1 MEGFGNHTIF
11 PTSTPI
17 NTEDLEMK
25 VTEQNVNSLFGNRV
39 QYKIPLFQR
48 HYVWDE
54 EDQWKPLWNDI
65 KSRFSQQD
73 THFTGTLV
81 IQEENQSGN
90 GKRSK
95 NEIYEIIDG
104 QQRLTTFQIIFCVFR
119 DLAKEI
125 KYEDLED
132 EANRYILNRSLRT
145 PRDRDERY
153 KLIPKDLDKE
163 SFLQLV
169 DSDVDESSGRI
180 RDAYNYF
187 KTAIADYVQK
197 DRDKMFNLFETIS
210 DNFGFVQILIDS
222 ADEPEKI
229 FESLNARG
237 KRLLQF
243 DLLRNNLF
251 LRAHQDRDRLY
262 KKYWDHFESP
272 YWNPEEKSG
281 TSSEVFLQHFLMAKL
296 GEERVKPEFN
306 IYQRQYR
313 PKIEGTDTIEDEFS
327 ELQSY
332 SEVYQEMTD
341 CKDDSK
347 IGQRMKFYNTFDLTT
362 LHPFILFAKCEVGL
376 SNVELDYVFDILESY
391 TLRRMLCCR
400 GKRGLLKFNIFFSE
414 LISELRSNFRV
425 ERFIQRLSAETSNTN
440 RYPTDDEIG
449 PALHTKYD
457 EHTILFPDDS
467 TIVFPDNRTVKAAL
481 HGLWAET
488 AGAIR
493 VRLIRYILYRIELM
507 KMREDKFAEPLVFRD
522 SLTTLEHVMPNEW
535 KETWHLPIADGSVIY
550 EESNDNL
557 GIYVNRE
564 TKGDYLIYEKLFSDS
579 YKEENPGWKTQPAR
593 NGLAKDSYSNTFQLA
608 LARDHLLQSIGN
620 LTLVTRELNAKLGNR
635 TFPKKRE
642 ALRKHSGLKLN
653 NEICQHNMWDVN
665 EIHARAEKLIADVC
679 RIWPSLEWFAE
690 NIP

>member
-1 MEGFGNHTIF
+1 
-11 PTSTPI
+11 
-17 NTEDLEMK
+17 MK

-65 KSRFSQQD
+65 KNRFSQQG

-90 GKRSK
+90 GERSK

-119 DLAKEI
+119 DLAEEI
-125 KYEDLED
+125 EYEDLED
-132 EANRYILNRSLRT
+132 EANRYILNRSLKAL
-145 PRDRDERY
+145 RDGNERY
-153 KLIPKDLDKE
+153 KLIPKDLDKK

-169 DSDVDESSGRI
+169 DSEVDESSGRI

-197 DRDKMFNLFETIS
+197 DRDKMSALFETIS
-210 DNFGFVQILIDS
+210 DNFGFVQILIHS

-251 LRAHQDRDRLY
+251 LRAHWDRDRLY
-262 KKYWDHFESP
+262 REYWDHFETP
-272 YWNPEEKSG
+272 YWDPEEKYG
-281 TSSEVFLQHFLMAKL
+281 PSSEMFLQHFLMAKL

-306 IYQRQYR
+306 VYQRQYR

-327 ELQSY
+327 ELQRY

-341 CKDDSK
+341 CKDDSE
-347 IGQRMKFYNTFDLTT
+347 IGQRMQFYDTFDLTT

-376 SNVELDYVFDILESY
+376 SGVELDYVFNILESY

-414 LISELRSNFRV
+414 LISELRDNFSL
-425 ERFIQRLSAETSNTN
+425 ERFIERLSAETSNTN

-467 TIVFPDNRTVKAAL
+467 TIVFPDNRTLRAVL

-493 VRLIRYILYRIELM
+493 VRLIRYILYRIELI

-550 EESNDNL
+550 KESNDNL
-557 GIYVNRE
+557 GIYVNRDAE
-564 TKGDYLIYEKLFSDS
+564 SDYLIYENLFSDS

-593 NGLAKDSYSNTFQLA
+593 NGLAKDSYSDTFQLA

-635 TFPKKRE
+635 TFSKKRE
-642 ALRKHSGLKLN
+642 ALRKHSSLKLN

-665 EIHARAEKLIADVC
+665 EIHARAEKLIIDVC

>member
-1 MEGFGNHTIF
+1 
-11 PTSTPI
+11 
-17 NTEDLEMK
+17 MK
-25 VTEQNVNSLFGNRV
+25 VTEENVNSLFGNKV

-65 KSRFSQQD
+65 KNRFSQQGI
-73 THFTGTLV
+73 HFTGTLV
-81 IQEENQSGN
+81 VQKVDQSDN
-90 GKRSK
+90 DERSK

-104 QQRLTTFQIIFCVFR
+104 QQCLTTFQIIFCVFR
-119 DLAKEI
+119 DLAEEI
-125 KYEDLED
+125 EYEDLED
-132 EANRYILNRSLRT
+132 EANRYILNRSLKA
-145 PRDRDERY
+145 PRDSNERY
-153 KLIPKDLDKE
+153 KLIPKDLDKN

-169 DSDVDESSGRI
+169 DRDVDESSGRI
-180 RDAYNYF
+180 REAYNYF
-187 KTAIADYVQK
+187 KIAIADYVQK
-197 DRDKMFNLFETIS
+197 DSNKMSALFETIS
-210 DNFGFVQILIDS
+210 DNFGFVQILIDPE
-222 ADEPEKI
+222 DEPEKI

-251 LRAHQDRDRLY
+251 LRARRDRDRLY
-262 KKYWDHFESP
+262 REYWDHFETP
-272 YWNPEEKSG
+272 YWDPEEKSG
-281 TSSEVFLQHFLMAKL
+281 PSPETFLQHFLMAKL

-327 ELQSY
+327 ELQRY

-341 CKDDSK
+341 CKDDSE
-347 IGQRMKFYNTFDLTT
+347 IGRRMQFYNTFDLTT

-376 SNVELDYVFDILESY
+376 SGVELDYVFDILESY
-391 TLRRMLCCR
+391 TIRRMLCCR

-414 LISELRSNFRV
+414 LISEFRGNFSL
-425 ERFIQRLSAETSNTN
+425 ERFIKRLSAETSNTN
-440 RYPTDDEIG
+440 RYPTDDEIV

-550 EESNDNL
+550 KESNNNL
-557 GIYVNRE
+557 GIYVNRDAE
-564 TKGDYLIYEKLFSDS
+564 SDYLIYENLFSDS
-579 YKEENPGWKTQPAR
+579 YKEENPGWKTQPMR
-593 NGLAKDSYSNTFQLA
+593 NGLAKDSYSDTFQLA

-620 LTLVTRELNAKLGNR
+620 LTLVTRELNSKLGNR
-635 TFPKKRE
+635 TFRKKKE
-642 ALRKHSGLKLN
+642 ALRKHSSLKLN
-653 NEICQHNMWDVN
+653 NEICQHDAWDVN

-690 NIP
+690 KIP

>member
-1 MEGFGNHTIF
+1 
-11 PTSTPI
+11 
-17 NTEDLEMK
+17 MK
-25 VTEQNVNSLFGNRV
+25 VTEENVNSLFGNRV

-65 KSRFSQQD
+65 KNRFSQQG

-81 IQEENQSGN
+81 IQEENQSSN
-90 GKRSK
+90 GERSK

-119 DLAKEI
+119 DLAEEI
-125 KYEDLED
+125 EYEDLKD
-132 EANRYILNRSLRT
+132 EANRYILNRSLKP
-145 PRDRDERY
+145 PRDSNEQY
-153 KLIPKDLDKE
+153 KLIPKDLDKK

-169 DSDVDESSGRI
+169 DGEVDESSGRI

-197 DRDKMFNLFETIS
+197 DSDKMSALFETIS

-251 LRAHQDRDRLY
+251 LRAHRNRDRLY
-262 KKYWDHFESP
+262 REYWDHFETP
-272 YWNPEEKSG
+272 YWDAEEKYG
-281 TSSEVFLQHFLMAKL
+281 PSSEMFLQHFLMAKL

-306 IYQRQYR
+306 TYQRQYR
-313 PKIEGTDTIEDEFS
+313 PKIEGIDTIEDEFS
-327 ELQSY
+327 ELQKY

-341 CKDDSK
+341 CKDDSE
-347 IGQRMKFYNTFDLTT
+347 IGRRMQFYNTFDLTI

-376 SNVELDYVFDILESY
+376 SDVELDYVFDILESY
-391 TLRRMLCCR
+391 TIRRMLCCR

-414 LISELRSNFRV
+414 LITELRGNFSL
-425 ERFIQRLSAETSNTN
+425 ESFIKRLSAETSNTN

-467 TIVFPDNRTVKAAL
+467 TIVFPDNRTVKAVL

-535 KETWHLPIADGSVIY
+535 KETWHLPIADHSVIY
-550 EESNDNL
+550 KESNNNL
-557 GIYVNRE
+557 GIYVNRDAE
-564 TKGDYLIYEKLFSDS
+564 SDYLIYEKLFSDS
-579 YKEENPGWKTQPAR
+579 YKEENLGWKTQPAR
-593 NGLAKDSYSNTFQLA
+593 NGLAKDSYSDTFQLA

-620 LTLVTRELNAKLGNR
+620 LTLVTRELNSKLGNR
-635 TFPKKRE
+635 TFRKKKE
-642 ALRKHSGLKLN
+642 ALRKHSSLKLN
-653 NEICQHNMWDVN
+653 NEICQQDAWDVN

>member
-1 MEGFGNHTIF
+1 
-11 PTSTPI
+11 
-17 NTEDLEMK
+17 MK
-25 VTEQNVNSLFGNRV
+25 VTEENVNSLFGNRV

-65 KSRFSQQD
+65 KNRFSQQG

-90 GKRSK
+90 GERSK

-119 DLAKEI
+119 DLAEEI
-125 KYEDLED
+125 EYEDLED
-132 EANRYILNRSLRT
+132 EANRYILNRSLKAL
-145 PRDRDERY
+145 RDNNERY
-153 KLIPKDLDKE
+153 KLIPKDLDKK

-169 DSDVDESSGRI
+169 DSEVDESSGRI

-197 DRDKMFNLFETIS
+197 DRDKMSALFETIS

-251 LRAHQDRDRLY
+251 LRAHWDRDRLY
-262 KKYWDHFESP
+262 REYWDHFETP
-272 YWNPEEKSG
+272 YWDPEEKYGPSP
-281 TSSEVFLQHFLMAKL
+281 EMFLQHFLMAKL

-306 IYQRQYR
+306 VYQRQYR

-327 ELQSY
+327 ELQRY

-341 CKDDSK
+341 CKDDSE
-347 IGQRMKFYNTFDLTT
+347 IGRRMQFYDTFDLTT

-376 SNVELDYVFDILESY
+376 SGVELDYVFNILESY

-400 GKRGLLKFNIFFSE
+400 GKQGLLKFNIFFSE
-414 LISELRSNFRV
+414 LISELRDKFSL
-425 ERFIQRLSAETSNTN
+425 ERFIERLSAETSNTN

-467 TIVFPDNRTVKAAL
+467 TIVFPDNRTLRAVL

-550 EESNDNL
+550 KESNDNL
-557 GIYVNRE
+557 GIYVNRDAE
-564 TKGDYLIYEKLFSDS
+564 NDYLIYENLFSDS

-593 NGLAKDSYSNTFQLA
+593 NGLAKDSYSDTFQLA

-620 LTLVTRELNAKLGNR
+620 LTLVTRELNSKLGNR
-635 TFPKKRE
+635 TFRKKKE
-642 ALRKHSGLKLN
+642 ALRKHSSLKLN
-653 NEICQHNMWDVN
+653 NEIYQHDAWDVN